1 MKRDNKILLVGG
13 CIVLVFGLVGLVWWL
28 YKEGVFVR
36 LFAKER
42 GGYGS
47 NVYEG
52 GTIVSAA
59 DTFPL
64 RKGSRGN
71 NVKRLQSALNGAIAF
86 LMPARPFLYNGKQ
99 RTSIAV
105 DGVWG
110 DETQAA
116 VNWYYMLN
124 KVEITEVELSRIK
137 GV

>member
-1 MKRDNKILLVGG
+1 MKQNKHLV
-13 CIVLVFGLVGLVWWL
+13 IVGVALVIVGIACLMWHL
-28 YKEGVFVR
+28 ANKGVFASILGKKNTGVHKNDGQ
-36 LFAKER
+36 AN
-42 GGYGS
+42 S
-47 NVYEG
+47 NVP
-52 GTIVSAA
+52 VST

-71 NVKRLQSALNGAIAF
+71 NVKRLQLALNGAIAF
-86 LMPARPFLYNGKQ
+86 LMPARPFLYDGKQ

-124 KVEITEVELSRIK
+124 KVEVTEAELSRIK